1 MNFVL
6 NAGLDAQGV
15 PCDLLEDVR
24 DMGLRSG
31 FLGLCRGIALDIL
44 EVYKVPRSF
53 AEKLALTRRSS
64 VELIVE
70 RPTREDASVVE
81 VIDSLR
87 REWLLLLCRR
97 LLKLFLDYRR
107 QRLNLISKI
116 YLLPKSFCV

>member
-6 NAGLDAQGV
+6 NTGLDAQGD
-15 PCDLLEDVR
+15 PCDLLEDAR
-24 DMGLRSG
+24 DIGLRSG
-31 FLGLCRGIALDIL
+31 FLGLCWGIALNIL

-107 QRLNLISKI
+107 QRLNLISKN
-116 YLLPKSFCV
+116 LSLT